1 MESRYIHDYSY
12 KPDPEFKG
20 EGKRYFGVELEV
32 DYGGKDNDNAKEVLD
47 IANYDR
53 ENIYIKSDG
62 SLDDGFE
69 IVTHPMTLNYHI
81 NLMPWEEVMRKL
93 IRMGYKSHK
102 AGTCGLHIHINR
114 TAFGDTYDEQENV
127 VARILFFIEHH
138 WDKILKFSRR
148 TEVQMERWAARYGM
162 KNKAKCLWYFV

>member
-1 MESRYIHDYSY
+1 MPITLMNVRSILIVSTATHRETSYRYIHDYSY

-32 DYGGKDNDNAKEVLD
+32 DYGGNDNAKEVLD
-47 IANYDR
+47 IANYDK

-69 IVTHPMTLNYHI
+69 IVTHPMTLNYYI

-102 AGTCGLHIHINR
+102 AGTCSLHIHINR
-114 TAFGDTYDEQENV
+114 TAFGYLMKF
-127 VARILFFIEHH
+127 AICLF
-138 WDKILKFSRR
+138 LCL
-148 TEVQMERWAARYGM
+148 M
-162 KNKAKCLWYFV
+162 KNWKI